1 MLLYLHCFYFAMVEH
16 MLFSSEY
23 FFSYKLHIHFLWS
36 VFSTGVFIAF
46 VNQKY
51 ICDVWKYF
59 LWFVFLLFFLQT
71 FIIFILT
78 KIPAFQDS
86 FWIPFTIRKAFST
99 RRTIKTFKSSTPSVV
114 FIFLYLDLWSTW
126 NLFWYKE
133 EGRDASFFFQLSLQC
148 VPNAPFAP
156 LRLQFHLPPGYLP
169 DLPLLLTSLIPSSA
183 PTLGSLLLASYCN
196 CFPESCL
203 LYPLL
208 TPQPPE
214 ELSPMPIVTLPC
226 TCANNLQI

>member
-1 MLLYLHCFYFAMVEH
+1 MWCVKIFFVVCLLA
-16 MLFSSEY
+16 
-23 FFSYKLHIHFLWS
+23 
-36 VFSTGVFIAF
+36 
-46 VNQKY
+46 
-51 ICDVWKYF
+51 
-59 LWFVFLLFFLQT
+59 FFLQT

-86 FWIPFTIRKAFST
+86 FWIPLIRKAFST
-99 RRTIKTFKSSTPSVV
+99 QRTIKTLKSSTPSVV
-114 FIFLYLDLWSTW
+114 FIFLHLDLWSTW
-126 NLFWYKE
+126 NLFWCKE
-133 EGRDASFFFQLSLQC
+133 EGRDASFFFQLSLQR

-156 LRLQFHLPPGYLP
+156 LRLQFHLPPGYRP
-169 DLPLLLTSLIPSSA
+169 ALPLLLTSLIPSSA

-196 CFPESCL
+196 CLPESCL

-214 ELSPMPIVTLPC
+214 EISPMPIVTLPR